1 MKTVELRECSLSVRE
16 LIELA
21 RGENVLVKSPDGEEF
36 VFAHVDDFEQEVE
49 TLRQSGAFLAFL
61 DKRSREKT
69 RIPLSEARARLLG
82 KGG

>member
-1 MKTVELRECSLSVRE
+1 MKTVELKECALSVRE

-49 TLRQSGAFLAFL
+49 TLRQSSAFLAFL
-61 DKRSREKT
+61 DERSRDKT
-69 RIPLSEARARLLG
+69 RIPLAEARARLLG
-82 KGG
+82 EG